1 MKYILPT
8 LATAFLFSCTTYQVM
23 TVSSR
28 EAAQQNTAAEFV
40 IDNDSLELCYNFNG
54 HNGPIKVKIRNKL
67 NKPIYV
73 DWQRSALIINGMA
86 ISYANQKVPISGA
99 LSSTSLNWT
108 PDVSSSYGR
117 FHGTATIPPDIEFI
131 PPQTFVT
138 KELIGITN
146 KGILNLPES
155 AFSKKKVPA
164 MGSMFATI
172 KLASFSPA
180 STPLSF
186 SSYLTFMVGDTLP
199 RPMVYQHNF
208 YVSELVKM
216 TDPPEMLNGDKRGDR
231 FYVVQG
237 NAGDSITYG
246 YGVVGGKPVL
256 QKYARSMQ

>member
-1 MKYILPT
+1 MIFCSKLVENPIYEVYSTRPGY
-8 LATAFLFSCTTYQVM
+8 FFVFSCTTYQVM
-23 TVSSR
+23 TVSSK

-73 DWQRSALIINGMA
+73 DWQRSALIICGMA

-108 PDVSSSYGR
+108 PDVSSSFGR
-117 FHGTATIPPDIEFI
+117 FHGTATIPPEIEFI

-155 AFSKKKVPA
+155 AFSKKKVPD
-164 MGSMFATI
+164 GLDVCVYQDGF
-172 KLASFSPA
+172 FSPE
-180 STPLSF
+180 STPLAF
-186 SSYLTFMVGDTLP
+186 SSYVTFMVGDTLP

-208 YVSELVKM
+208 YVSELVK
-216 TDPPEMLNGDKRGDR
+216 PDR
-231 FYVVQG
+231 SATGVERRQ
-237 NAGDSITYG
+237 AGRPLLCG
-246 YGVVGGKPVL
+246 AGKC
-256 QKYARSMQ
+256 RR